1 MALLRINTNLTH
13 GESDFHTQAAITHR
27 GQAHFAGTG
36 PAGMTFGSCV
46 LYGGGKGNR
55 RQPCR
60 KFRELTGKAG
70 PLLPKDAQSC
80 KYYEGTGVA
89 PISQAFGMGEKAC

>member
-36 PAGMTFGSCV
+36 PAGMTCAKCTLHGH
-46 LYGGGKGNR
+46 KGR
-55 RQPCR
+55 CEAFKRLMQ
-60 KFRELTGKAG
+60 KAG
-70 PLLPKDAQSC
+70 PQVPADAAAC
-80 KYYEGTGVA
+80 KYFEPHGKPSTIYNG
-89 PISQAFGMGEKAC
+89 SW